1 MFDNDSTCK
10 MSLESLRSFV
20 GEVSTNLT
28 VVRDI
33 EAMQLVQPVGDGL
46 AYQERTYSL
55 IFFALLSVIDD

>member
-1 MFDNDSTCK
+1 
-10 MSLESLRSFV
+10 MSLESLGSFV

-55 IFFALLSVIDD
+55 IFFALLSAIDD